1 MSEKKQDKKHCPE
14 LEDMLSHFPAWIK
27 YVQFIICLFILSIL
41 LLSYLYMPFL
51 FRKQE
56 RIVLCS
62 QFY

>member
-51 FRKQE
+51 F
-56 RIVLCS
+56 
-62 QFY
+62 